1 MPTRNPQYRAGELA
15 EHVSGYHAHLLEF
28 GYSRSAANKHRQL
41 VTHLSRWLEHEG
53 VATRELSAAASEEFF
68 GARRAQGFANL
79 RTSRSLAPL
88 FDYLAVHGALDP
100 VVPVQPSDPGE
111 IFLDRY
117 RRFLREERGLV
128 EGTIHFYLHIAGLLV
143 GERRRGDGVD
153 WSLRASDV
161 TSFATRTCTG
171 RSLSSIRQVISA
183 LRSVLRFL
191 ALEGVAEFS
200 LDDAVL
206 SVAGRSESLPR
217 GISAR
222 DLEALVSACDGESA
236 IERRD
241 RAIVL
246 LLCRLGLRGGE
257 VIGLHLD
264 DIDWRTG
271 EIIVT
276 GKGGRRDRL
285 PLPDDVGAALAN
297 YVKIRPCV
305 KDRAI
310 FLRQCAPLRA
320 LADTGSIRSVLERAC
335 ARAGIS
341 YVNPHRLRHTL
352 ATSMLRAGVSLRDI
366 GQVLGHQS
374 TAVTAVYAKVDV
386 AALRCVARR
395 WPEVRS

>member
-1 MPTRNPQYRAGELA
+1 MPTRNPHYGAGELA
-15 EHVSGYHAHLLEF
+15 EHVSGYYTHLLEL

-53 VATRELSAAASEEFF
+53 VATCQLSASVTEGFF
-68 GARRAQGFANL
+68 RARQAQGFANL

-88 FDYLAVHGALDP
+88 FDYLALRGALDP
-100 VVPVQPSDPGE
+100 VGLAKPSDPGE
-111 IFLDRY
+111 VFLDRY

-128 EGTIHFYLHIAGLLV
+128 EGTIRFYLHIAGLLV
-143 GERRRGDGVD
+143 GERRRGDSVD

-161 TSFATRTCTG
+161 TSFATRTCNG
-171 RSLSSIRQVISA
+171 RSLFSIRQVISA

-191 ALEGVAEFS
+191 ALEGVADVA
-200 LDDAVL
+200 LDHAVL
-206 SVAGRSESLPR
+206 SVAGRRASLPR

-222 DLEALVSACDGESA
+222 DLEALVAACDGGSA

-257 VIGLHLD
+257 VVGLHLD
-264 DIDWRTG
+264 DVDWRTG

-297 YVKIRPCV
+297 YVKIRPRV
-305 KDRAI
+305 EDRAV

-335 ARAGIS
+335 TRAGIA

-366 GQVLGHQS
+366 GQVLGHQA

-386 AALRCVARR
+386 AALRSVARC

>member
-1 MPTRNPQYRAGELA
+1 MPTHNPHYRAGELA
-15 EHVSGYHAHLLEF
+15 EHVSGYHAHLLKL

-41 VTHLSRWLEHEG
+41 VTHLGRWLEREG
-53 VATRELSAAASEEFF
+53 ITTSELSVSVTEGFF
-68 GARRAQGFANL
+68 RARRARGVANL
-79 RTSRSLAPL
+79 RTSRSLSPL
-88 FDYLAVHGALDP
+88 IDYLVLDGALDP
-100 VVPVQPSDPGE
+100 VGPIQPSDPGE

-128 EGTIHFYLHIAGLLV
+128 EGTIRFYVHIAGLLV
-143 GERRRGDGVD
+143 SERRRGDEVD

-161 TSFATRTCTG
+161 TSFATRTCNG

-191 ALEGVAEFS
+191 ALEGVAEVS
-200 LDDAVL
+200 LHHAVL
-206 SVAGRSESLPR
+206 SVAGRSASLPR
-217 GISAR
+217 GISDR
-222 DLEALVSACDGESA
+222 DLEALVAASDGESA
-236 IERRD
+236 IEQRD
-241 RAIVL
+241 RAIVF

-257 VIGLHLD
+257 VVGLHLD
-264 DIDWRTG
+264 DVDWRTG
-271 EIIVT
+271 EIVVT

-285 PLPDDVGAALAN
+285 PLPDDVGVALAN
-297 YVKIRPCV
+297 YVKVRPHV
-305 KDRAI
+305 EDRAV

-335 ARAGIS
+335 ARAGIT

>member
-1 MPTRNPQYRAGELA
+1 MPIRNPNYPAGDLA
-15 EHVSGYHAHLLEF
+15 EHVSGYHAHLLEL

-53 VATRELSAAASEEFF
+53 VATRELSASATEGFF
-68 GARRAQGFANL
+68 RARRARGVANL

-88 FDYLAVHGALDP
+88 FDYLALHGALDP
-100 VVPVQPSDPGE
+100 VGLAEPSDPGE
-111 IFLDRY
+111 VFLDRY

-128 EGTIHFYLHIAGLLV
+128 EGTVRFYVHIAGLLV
-143 GERRRGDGVD
+143 GERRHGDSVD

-161 TSFATRTCTG
+161 TSFATRTCSG
-171 RSLSSIRQVISA
+171 RSLSSIRQVVSA

-191 ALEGVAEFS
+191 ALEGVADVA
-200 LDDAVL
+200 LDHAVL
-206 SVAGRSESLPR
+206 SVAGRSASLPR
-217 GISAR
+217 GISAG
-222 DLEALVSACDGESA
+222 DLEALVEACDGESA

-257 VIGLHLD
+257 VVGLHLD
-264 DIDWRTG
+264 DVDWRTG
-271 EIIVT
+271 EITVT

-297 YVKIRPCV
+297 YVKVRPRAE
-305 KDRAI
+305 DRTV

-335 ARAGIS
+335 ARAGIA

-366 GQVLGHQS
+366 GQVLGHQT
-374 TAVTAVYAKVDV
+374 TAVTATYAKVDV
-386 AALRCVARR
+386 AALRSVARR
-395 WPEVRS
+395 WPEMRS

>member
-1 MPTRNPQYRAGELA
+1 MPPRNPHYPAGELA
-15 EHVSGYHAHLLEF
+15 EHVPGYHAHLLDL
-28 GYSRSAANKHRQL
+28 GYSPSAANKHRQL
-41 VTHLSRWLEHEG
+41 VTHLSGWLEHEG
-53 VATRELSAAASEEFF
+53 VATRELSTSTTEEFF
-68 GARRAQGFANL
+68 YARRARGVANL

-88 FDYLAVHGALDP
+88 LDYLALRGALDP
-100 VVPVQPSDPGE
+100 VEIAEPSDPGE

-128 EGTIHFYLHIAGLLV
+128 EGTIRFYVHIAGLLV
-143 GERRRGDGVD
+143 GERRRGDSVD

-161 TSFATRTCTG
+161 TSFTTRTCTG
-171 RSLSSIRQVISA
+171 RSLSSIRQVVSA

-191 ALEGVAEFS
+191 ALEGDCDVA
-200 LDDAVL
+200 LDHAVL
-206 SVAGRSESLPR
+206 SVAGRSASLPR

-222 DLEALVSACDGESA
+222 DLEALVAACDGESA

-257 VIGLHLD
+257 VVGLHLD
-264 DIDWRTG
+264 DIDWRAG

-285 PLPDDVGAALAN
+285 PLPDDVGDALAN
-297 YVKIRPCV
+297 YVKVRPRV
-305 KDRAI
+305 EDRAV
-310 FLRQCAPLRA
+310 FLRQCAPRRA
-320 LADTGSIRSVLERAC
+320 LAETGSIRCVLERAC
-335 ARAGIS
+335 ARAGIT

-352 ATSMLRAGVSLRDI
+352 ATSMLAAGVSLRDV
-366 GQVLGHQS
+366 GQVLGHQA

-386 AALRCVARR
+386 AALRCVTRR

>member
-1 MPTRNPQYRAGELA
+1 MPTRNPHYRAGELA
-15 EHVSGYHAHLLEF
+15 EHVSGYHAHLLEL

-53 VATRELSAAASEEFF
+53 VATRELSASATEGFF
-68 GARRAQGFANL
+68 RARQAQGFANL

-88 FDYLAVHGALDP
+88 FDYLALRGALDP
-100 VVPVQPSDPGE
+100 VGLAKASDPGE
-111 IFLDRY
+111 VFLDRY

-128 EGTIHFYLHIAGLLV
+128 EGTIRFYLHIAGLLV
-143 GERRRGDGVD
+143 GERRRGDSVD

-161 TSFATRTCTG
+161 TSFATRTCNG

-191 ALEGVAEFS
+191 ALEGVAAVA
-200 LDDAVL
+200 LDHAVL
-206 SVAGRSESLPR
+206 SVAGRSASLPR

-222 DLEALVSACDGESA
+222 DLEALVAACDGGSA

-257 VIGLHLD
+257 VVGLHLD
-264 DIDWRTG
+264 DVDWRTG

-297 YVKIRPCV
+297 YVKVRPRV
-305 KDRAI
+305 EDRAV

-320 LADTGSIRSVLERAC
+320 LAETGSIRGVLERAC
-335 ARAGIS
+335 ARAGIA

-366 GQVLGHQS
+366 GQVLGHQA

-386 AALRCVARR
+386 AALRSVVRC